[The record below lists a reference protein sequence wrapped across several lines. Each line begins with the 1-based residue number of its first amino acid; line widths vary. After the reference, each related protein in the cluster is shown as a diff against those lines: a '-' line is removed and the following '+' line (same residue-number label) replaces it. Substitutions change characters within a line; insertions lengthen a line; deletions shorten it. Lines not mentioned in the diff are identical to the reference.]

1 MPWDSQCGTTRSDT
15 VKLNPRSFIGRLLGT
30 PGKCRTFEG
39 PAVWAGTQSQS
50 LRGSSPKLS
59 VVWLGYVTH
68 MHISYII
75 INVYVYMYVYI
86 YMHAHT
92 CMYVYIYIIMYV
104 CIYIYISIYIVCTHI
119 YIYILS
125 YVYIYIQTYC
135 TLDIHIYGATKP
147 QGYSDMAWC
156 SFWTLYFSEA
166 QIRPVRLAKMDTI
179 FWMLRVHGRSEES
192 MNPTWVAGP
201 VTAV

>member
-1 MPWDSQCGTTRSDT
+1 MSRTLLNNLSQENILSWWAIKTNYYLFHCQEPCKAGEVQQASNQSPISRHFTRWGHRTTSSWTRMPWDSQCGTTRSDT

-59 VVWLGYVTH
+59 GVWLGYVTH

-86 YMHAHT
+86 YACT
-92 CMYVYIYIIMYV
+92 YVYV
-104 CIYIYISIYIVCTHI
+104 CIYILLCMYIYNSVYIVCTH
-119 YIYILS
+119 IYILS
-125 YVYIYIQTYC
+125 YVYIYTDVLY
-135 TLDIHIYGATKP
+135 TRYTHIRG
-147 QGYSDMAWC
+147 
-156 SFWTLYFSEA
+156 
-166 QIRPVRLAKMDTI
+166 
-179 FWMLRVHGRSEES
+179 
-192 MNPTWVAGP
+192 N
-201 VTAV
+201 